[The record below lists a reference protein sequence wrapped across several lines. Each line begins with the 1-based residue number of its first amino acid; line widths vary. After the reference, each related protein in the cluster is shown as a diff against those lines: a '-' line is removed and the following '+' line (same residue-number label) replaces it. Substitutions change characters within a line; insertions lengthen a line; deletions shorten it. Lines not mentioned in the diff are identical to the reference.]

1 MAEVVCEVCGRK
13 IDSRGLSGHMKTH
26 KADEGD
32 GSDGGV
38 ISYPSNEQKI
48 EKTDTVVDLGKPQ
61 GKPAAQVPRKPPSK
75 SVKKPVKKTV
85 ASKPASSSTSK
96 PDADGQKLVK
106 EVKKVIEKEW
116 QGLFRD

>member
-1 MAEVVCEVCGRK
+1 MNVLEVSMAKEICTVCSRE
-13 IDSRGLSGHMKTH
+13 IDSRGMSGHMKTH

-32 GSDGGV
+32 GNDDGV

-48 EKTDTVVDLGKPQ
+48 EETNTVVDLDESQ
-61 GKPAAQVPRKPPSK
+61 GK
-75 SVKKPVKKTV
+75 SVKKQVKKRV

-96 PDADGQKLVK
+96 PDADGHTEDYHKSR
-106 EVKKVIEKEW
+106 EW

>member
-1 MAEVVCEVCGRK
+1 MCGRE
-13 IDSRGLSGHMKTH
+13 IDSRGMSGHMKTH
-26 KADEGD
+26 VSKEDD
-32 GSDGGV
+32 TDGV